1 MQAVYKILL
10 GIFIFIV
17 NSGYGQNIAVK
28 KTILK
33 AVFDNIVNAY
43 GNAKAPPALEL
54 IASNKTEHNPAFYIS
69 TPIPTIKV
77 EEQAFD
83 ICMQFGKDSLNALSI
98 ILSHE
103 LAHYY
108 NDHGWCSD
116 YAFAIRNSALGKK
129 LRDQSKG
136 DIIKYETQAD
146 NYGFYY
152 SAIAGYAPF
161 DIFDNLIDKIYSGYK
176 LPDNV
181 FGYPGK
187 EERKMIGRQAQEKIS
202 QLYPV
207 FEAGTILTYAG
218 KYEEAIECFKYLCK
232 FFPSRENYNNL
243 GVARLLL
250 ALKLKPLQA
259 VEFIY
264 PVEIDMISRL
274 QISRGR
280 GPEEDNQVR
289 MTSLLQAAQKDFEL
303 AISLD
308 PVYTFSY
315 INLASVYDLMGNY
328 EAAIGRIN
336 EMPLKDKNAI
346 SALEIKAIAY
356 AHAENDKK
364 ANEVFKQIE
373 TLTNDAGRYNYKIF
387 TLSQGSMIESETFK
401 QQWLKNITIESALA
415 EDIMGEISSLK
426 RAGTQHLKNEVVSKI
441 NETPSF
447 VIKSN
452 LQKKIL
458 RLVILKGIET
468 ITIQKWLLPESFNY
482 KMQGLQH
489 WQIIKEFPLMILQK
503 NGKQT
508 FGILVY

>member
-17 NSGYGQNIAVK
+17 NSGYGQNIAAK
-28 KTILK
+28 KIILK

-116 YAFAIRNSALGKK
+116 YAFAIKNSALGKK

-207 FEAGTILTYAG
+207 FEVGTILTYAG

-280 GPEEDNQVR
+280 GPEEDNQVQ
-289 MTSLLQAAQKDFEL
+289 MTSLLQAAKKDFEL

-315 INLASVYDLMGNY
+315 INLACVYDLMGNY

-373 TLTNDAGRYNYKIF
+373 KLTNDAGRYNYKIF
-387 TLSQGSMIESETFK
+387 TLSQRSMIESETFK
-401 QQWLKNITIESALA
+401 QQWLNKISKDSALLVNVTD
-415 EDIMGEISSLK
+415 DIVNLK
-426 RAGTQHLKNEVVSKI
+426 KTNTKEFKNEVVTQI
-441 NETPSF
+441 NETPLF
-447 VIKSN
+447 VIKSS
-452 LQKKIL
+452 LQKANLHLKI
-458 RLVILKGIET
+458 IEDEET
-468 ITIQKWLLPESFNY
+468 INIHKWLLPKKTIY
-482 KMQGLQH
+482 KNTQLPS
-489 WQIIKEFPLMILQK
+489 WKILNEKPFIILQLK
-503 NGKQT
+503 RDNTYVIT
-508 FGILVY
+508 F